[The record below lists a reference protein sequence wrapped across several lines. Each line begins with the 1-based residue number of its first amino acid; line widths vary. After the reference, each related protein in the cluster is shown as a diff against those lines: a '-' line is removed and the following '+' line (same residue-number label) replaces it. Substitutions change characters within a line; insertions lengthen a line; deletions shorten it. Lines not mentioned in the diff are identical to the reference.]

1 MKDKFRVPVVR
12 KKKTKPKSALL
23 KKMLA
28 AAKRR
33 PVPRRGRGRVIPT
46 KLKSGLLTAS
56 SVMIPSTHG
65 KRASPQVAKAIRMT
79 GAPNIHLNQVAE
91 TFQALVQYQA
101 LFSLPHLPVTELLA
115 IRGHVSSSTGPPNAI
130 RFVVESY
137 QSETLYT
144 NTSTAPLEM
153 ELYDLVLKKD
163 LPQTWVY
170 TLGSNTWPIPPK
182 PESYWYNGS
191 LIQSNKPTGT
201 VIHDSPANQLGSS
214 PFDSQLFTEF
224 FEVRKRTIVTMSM
237 GATHR
242 HIVFMKPNY
251 LVKDAEIQNNVLC
264 NGVAGLTAFTMI
276 RFNGFPTGSLDDAN
290 TATSGAQLSWVQST
304 RVKYTFATDVSQNMY
319 QSNPVALTAP
329 ADIVNIGS
337 GLVETQSFV

>member
-1 MKDKFRVPVVR
+1 MPVKFRKSKKPTRKPV
-12 KKKTKPKSALL
+12 A
-23 KKMLA
+23 
-28 AAKRR
+28 RR
-33 PVPRRGRGRVIPT
+33 PAAVAGPRRSSKLRSRRSVRGRVVPT

-65 KRASPQVAKAIRMT
+65 KRASPQVAKAIKMT
-79 GAPNIHLNQVAE
+79 GAPNIHLNQSAD
-91 TFQALVQYQA
+91 TYQSIGQYQG
-101 LFSLPHLPVTELLA
+101 LFSLSHLPVSELLT

-130 RFVVESY
+130 RFVVETY

-170 TLGSNTWPIPPK
+170 TLGTNTWPIAPK

-201 VIHDSPANQLGSS
+201 VIHDSPANQLASS

-224 FEVRKRTIVTMSM
+224 FEVRKRTVVTMSM

-242 HIVFMKPNY
+242 HIVFMKPSY
-251 LVKDAEIQNNVLC
+251 LVKDAEIQNSVLC
-264 NGVAGLTAFTMI
+264 NGVAGLTAFTLI
-276 RFNGFPTGSLDDAN
+276 RFNGFPAGSFNDGN
-290 TATSGAQLSWVQST
+290 TTVSAGQLSWVQST

-319 QSNPVALTAP
+319 QSNPIEISPLS
-329 ADIVNIGS
+329 DIVNIGS
-337 GLVETQSFV
+337 GLVEPQTFA